1 MHPGTYA
8 LELNALE
15 AAALREILHDPETYA
30 PLLWI
35 NDDELPETAREYQH
49 PHRAQRLQALRQVAA
64 ILATLTALPPED
76 WCPQCRGTG
85 DMGGP
90 DDALE
95 CDYMEGD
102 GRDPYCVAGRLVD
115 PVTGTDDATMGN
127 AAPGR
132 RYPDRVRHPEPCG
145 DCGRAIDYD
154 YSDEQYHHAEA
165 PARGCFLIPA
175 EPTEE
180 TTTEGAPE

>member
-15 AAALREILHDPETYA
+15 AAALRKILQDPETYA

-35 NDDELPETAREYQH
+35 NDDDTETRREYQH
-49 PHRAQRLQALRQVAA
+49 PERAQRLQALHQVAT

-90 DDALE
+90 DDAIE

-102 GRDPYCVAGRLVD
+102 GRDPYCVAGRLID

-127 AAPGR
+127 AYNDP
-132 RYPDRVRHPEPCG
+132 
-145 DCGRAIDYD
+145 
-154 YSDEQYHHAEA
+154 
-165 PARGCFLIPA
+165 
-175 EPTEE
+175 EE
-180 TTTEGAPE
+180 TTTEGVPQ

>member
-15 AAALREILHDPETYA
+15 AAALREILQDPETYA
-30 PLLWI
+30 PLLSLTDW
-35 NDDELPETAREYQH
+35 DTETRREYQH
-49 PHRAQRLQALRQVAA
+49 PERAQRLQALRQVAA

-90 DDALE
+90 GELRECEYTDEWDAA
-95 CDYMEGD
+95 CI
-102 GRDPYCVAGRLVD
+102 AGRLID
-115 PVTGTDDATMGN
+115 PVTGTDEATMGN

-145 DCGRAIDYD
+145 DCGRTIDYD
-154 YSDEQYHHAEA
+154 YSDEKYHHAEA

-180 TTTEGAPE
+180 TTNDGAPQ

>member
-15 AAALREILHDPETYA
+15 AAALREILQDPETYA

-35 NDDELPETAREYQH
+35 NDDDTETRREYQH
-49 PHRAQRLQALRQVAA
+49 PERAQRLQALHQVAT

-90 DDALE
+90 DELRECEYIDEWDAA
-95 CDYMEGD
+95 CI
-102 GRDPYCVAGRLVD
+102 AGRLVD
-115 PVTGTDDATMGN
+115 PVTGTDEATMGN
-127 AAPGR
+127 AYNDP
-132 RYPDRVRHPEPCG
+132 
-145 DCGRAIDYD
+145 
-154 YSDEQYHHAEA
+154 
-165 PARGCFLIPA
+165 
-175 EPTEE
+175 EE
-180 TTTEGAPE
+180 TTNEGAPE